1 VSRPGI
7 VVGVAMAVSVL
18 VAGCSEPE
26 LAGFVREPTPVVS
39 DVGLPDVSQGGESF
53 DFAAEPGGLLLVY
66 FGYTSCPD
74 VCPTTLADT
83 RTALSRIG
91 DDAERVSFAMATVDP
106 GRDTDE
112 VITGY
117 VQSFLP
123 EAHALRTDN
132 DAALRASVTP
142 FGADYQVSVD
152 DSGDVEV
159 IHTGSLYAV
168 DDQGRLL
175 VTWPFGIT
183 IEDLSNDLELLLGSL

>member
-1 VSRPGI
+1 MRRRCAASI
-7 VVGVAMAVSVL
+7 ALLAVL

-26 LAGFVREPTPVVS
+26 LTGFVRDPAPVVA
-39 DVGLPDVSQGGESF
+39 DVSLPDVSGGGEE
-53 DFAAEPGGLLLVY
+53 FALRADPDRVLLVY

-91 DDAERVSFAMATVDP
+91 DDAERVDFAMATVDP

-123 EAHALRTDN
+123 EAHALRTED
-132 DAALRASVTP
+132 DAALRAAVEP
-142 FGADYQVSVD
+142 FGADYSVS
-152 DSGDVEV
+152 SNEAGDIEV

-168 DDQGRLL
+168 DETGTLL
-175 VTWPFGIT
+175 VTWPFGT
-183 IEDLSNDLELLLGSL
+183 SIEDLSNDLEILVAQL

>member
-1 VSRPGI
+1 MSRRTRLAGL
-7 VVGVAMAVSVL
+7 VVASVL
-18 VAGCSEPE
+18 LAGCADPE
-26 LAGFVREPTPVVS
+26 LAGFVREPTPVVA
-39 DVGLPDVSQGGESF
+39 DVGLPDVSQGGTTF
-53 DFAAEPGGLLLVY
+53 DFTADPGELLLVY

-83 RTALSRIG
+83 RTALSQIG
-91 DDAERVSFAMATVDP
+91 DVAERVSFAMATVDP

-123 EAHALRTDN
+123 EAHALRTDD
-132 DAALRASVTP
+132 DAALRAAVTP
-142 FGADYQVSVD
+142 FGADYGVTVNED
-152 DSGDVEV
+152 GDIEV

-175 VTWPFGIT
+175 VTWPFGIS
-183 IEDLSNDLELLLGSL
+183 IEDLSSDLELLLESL